1 MLGKGEVGGAE
12 VMGAGVVAPPPFL
25 LYHLVCP
32 GVPCHRLD
40 SLTSPALQTSHL
52 KRKTQSA
59 GKELLKHAVV
69 LLTRGKG
76 SGDSDTPA

>member
-1 MLGKGEVGGAE
+1 MPGKGEVGGAE
-12 VMGAGVVAPPPFL
+12 MMGVGVAAPPPFL
-25 LYHLVCP
+25 LCHLVCP

-52 KRKTQSA
+52 KRKTQTA
-59 GKELLKHAVV
+59 GKELPKDAVV

-76 SGDSDTPA
+76 SGNSDTPA